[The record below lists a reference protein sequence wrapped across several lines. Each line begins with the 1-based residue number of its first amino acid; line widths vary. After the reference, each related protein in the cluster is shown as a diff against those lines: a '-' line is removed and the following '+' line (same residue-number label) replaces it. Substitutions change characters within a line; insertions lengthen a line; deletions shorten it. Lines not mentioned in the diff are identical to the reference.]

1 MLVHRERI
9 RLPVF
14 LPIER
19 LMKQPLF
26 AIALVSTALPLFAQS
41 SAFAVHNN
49 AELAQVESSLK
60 SEAEKSPTGEAG
72 QILDDQSSH
81 WLIMV
86 YRAHTGEAELHNEW
100 ADEILVRSGTLTV
113 VYGGTMSPQHPFG
126 KRPGEF
132 HSSTMEGGTTQ
143 VLHAG
148 ELMHIPARVPHWVKV
163 APGES
168 SCYLVVKER

>member
-49 AELAQVESSLK
+49 AELAQVEASLK
-60 SEAEKSPTGEAG
+60 SEAEKSP
-72 QILDDQSSH
+72 
-81 WLIMV
+81 
-86 YRAHTGEAELHNEW
+86 TGEAELHNEW

-148 ELMHIPARVPHWVKV
+148 ELMHIPAGVPHWVKV